1 MPIREEKYMKFY
13 SKSFGRKISKRLIT
27 ALLVVGMVCTTAHF
41 EHSMPVYAA
50 EQIGVVTTK
59 YASSTV
65 NVRKTASLSATIL
78 CELTKGTEV
87 TILSETT
94 GSDGNKWYQVTCT
107 HPTKNT
113 TVTGYMSADY
123 VEIKENENDDAES
136 ALVESGTINANDV
149 YVRESAGTT
158 GTYILSLN
166 KGDTVTISGQTSVN
180 GVIWYHVSGKKDG
193 QTFDGYSCGTYIDIT
208 SSSSGDSDE
217 SEVSDSDY
225 KATLKKAGFPDS
237 YIPYLTALH
246 VQYPKWVFQAV
257 ETGLDWETVIKNES
271 KKGVNVVSKSSD
283 DSMKSTES
291 GCYDWTTNEYTIIDS
306 STWVTASSGIIAYY
320 MDPRNFLDA
329 TNIFQFEALSYSESQ
344 SLEGVKTIVAN
355 TYLASSVKDSD
366 GKTLNYPKTLMSI
379 GESTG
384 VSPYHLAARLIQEQ
398 GTKGTSP
405 MISGTYSGYEGYY
418 NYFNYGASGSTTT
431 AVLVSGLKYAKNQGW
446 NSRYKSISGGAT
458 LLGKNYINRGQDTL
472 YFEKFNVVY
481 KAGLYSHQYMQNL
494 MAAYSEG
501 RKMATAYTDKKQAF
515 VFRIPVY
522 KNMPSSAVTFT
533 KTGNP
538 NNYLKTLKVS
548 GHSLTPSFAG
558 KTTSY
563 SMVVD
568 NSVSS
573 ITVSASA
580 VASTSKVTGTGKYSL
595 SVGTNKISIKCKS
608 QSGSTKTYT
617 ITVVRSAANDSDEE
631 YSVSS
636 SKYSIGSTYV
646 TGIAVGTKA
655 ATFVK
660 NISAT
665 NCTVKLL
672 TSSGTENTDTVATGN
687 KVAVYVDGKQVKT
700 YTVVIYGD
708 INGDGKISVTD
719 MARLYR
725 YMNGKVSLSACYR
738 AAADVNRDG
747 KEAKVTDMARLYN
760 YLNGKASIKQ

>member
-1 MPIREEKYMKFY
+1 MKFL
-13 SKSFGRKISKRLIT
+13 SNMSCRKISKRLII
-27 ALLVVGMVCTTAHF
+27 ALLIVGLICTTMYFHQP
-41 EHSMPVYAA
+41 SSVYAA

-59 YASSTV
+59 YATSTV
-65 NVRKTASLSATIL
+65 NVRKTASTTATIL
-78 CELTKGTEV
+78 CELYGGTEV
-87 TILSETT
+87 TVLSETT
-94 GSDGNKWYQVTCT
+94 GSDGNKWYQISCT
-107 HPTKNT
+107 HPSNGT
-113 TVTGYMSADY
+113 TVTGYMSAEY
-123 VEIKENENDDAES
+123 IKIQENENDDAES
-136 ALVESGTINANDV
+136 ALVETGTINANDV
-149 YVRESAGTT
+149 YVRESAGTS
-158 GTYILSLN
+158 GTYILSLY
-166 KGDTVTISGQTSVN
+166 KGDTVTITGQTSVS

-193 QTFDGYSCGTYIDIT
+193 QTFDGYTCGTYIDIT
-208 SSSSGDSDE
+208 SSSDNGSDDSE
-217 SEVSDSDY
+217 TSDSDY
-225 KATLKKAGFPDS
+225 AATLKKAGFPDS

-246 VQYPKWVFQAV
+246 AKYPNWVFQAV
-257 ETGLDWETVIKNES
+257 KTGLDWDTVIKNES

-283 DSMKSTES
+283 DSMKSTDS
-291 GCYDWTTNEYTIIDS
+291 GCYDWTTNTYTIIDS

-329 TNIFQFEALSYSESQ
+329 TNIFQFEALSYSSSQ
-344 SLEGVKTIVAN
+344 TLNGVKAIVAN
-355 TYLASSVKDSD
+355 TFLASSVKDAD
-366 GKTLNYPKTLMSI
+366 GTTLNYPNALLSI
-379 GESTG
+379 GKSTG

-398 GTKGTSP
+398 GTKGTSS
-405 MISGTYSGYEGYY
+405 MISGTYSGYVGYY
-418 NYFNYGASGSTTT
+418 NYFNYGASGTTTT

-446 NSRYKSISGGAT
+446 NTRYKSISGGAT

-481 KAGLYSHQYMQNL
+481 TAGLYSHQYMQNL
-494 MAAYSEG
+494 SAAYSEG
-501 RKMATAYTDKKQAF
+501 RKMATAYTDKSQAF

-522 KNMPSSAVTFT
+522 NNMPSSAVTFT

-548 GHSLTPSFAG
+548 GQSLTPSFAG
-558 KTTSY
+558 ATTSY
-563 SMVVD
+563 SLVVD

-573 ITVSASA
+573 ITVSATA
-580 VASTSKVTGTGKYSL
+580 VASTSTVSGTGKYTL

-617 ITVVRSAANDSDEE
+617 ITVVRSGTNNSDTD
-631 YSVSS
+631 YTVSS
-636 SKYSIGSTYV
+636 SKYSIGSSYV

-655 ATFVK
+655 STFVK

-665 NCTVKLL
+665 NCTLKLL
-672 TSSGTENTDTVATGN
+672 TSSGSENTGTVATGN
-687 KVAVYVDGKQVKT
+687 KLAVYVDGKQVKT

-738 AAADVNRDG
+738 AAADANRDG